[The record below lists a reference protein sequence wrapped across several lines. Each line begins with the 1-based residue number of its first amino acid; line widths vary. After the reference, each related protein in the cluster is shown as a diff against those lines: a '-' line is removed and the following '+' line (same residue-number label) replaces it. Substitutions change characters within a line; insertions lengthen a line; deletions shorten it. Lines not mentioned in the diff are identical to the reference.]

1 MRQIAKMSVSQT
13 SKYLLSCTVS
23 TEIIPPVVIIRFVL
37 EEDGVKVSEFDEM
50 PANGC
55 IDTSVDGSDPCT
67 VWDNVLVCYVTR
79 SALEMR

>member
-1 MRQIAKMSVSQT
+1 M
-13 SKYLLSCTVS
+13 
-23 TEIIPPVVIIRFVL
+23 L